1 MHLVFRVQAM
11 GWTKEQV
18 DEIAEELLALD
29 VQYDLAKLQDYDE
42 DK

>member
-1 MHLVFRVQAM
+1 MQNVN
-11 GWTKEQV
+11 
-18 DEIAEELLALD
+18 EIAEELLALD